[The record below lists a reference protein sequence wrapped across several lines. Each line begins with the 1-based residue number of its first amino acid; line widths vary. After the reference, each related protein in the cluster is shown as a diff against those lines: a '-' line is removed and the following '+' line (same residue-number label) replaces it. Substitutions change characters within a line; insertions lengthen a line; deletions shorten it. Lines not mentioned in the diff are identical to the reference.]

1 MNQVE
6 NSGPG
11 TQVCDSRHD
20 RWLFRALLM
29 THFTIRA
36 QATLQHLHFVPS
48 CMLCACMLLSRGNSL
63 RSWLQDSLGES
74 KWMNFNDQLLTY
86 THRICKDVSPAHSF
100 GTGDMSVRVDPFYAG
115 DWVLPGRLILGESIP
130 LIIKPVVSL
139 TDGVSS
145 LSAL

>member
-11 TQVCDSRHD
+11 TRVCDSRHD
-20 RWLFRALLM
+20 RWLFQTLLM

-36 QATLQHLHFVPS
+36 QATVQHLHFAPS
-48 CMLCACMLLSRGNSL
+48 CTLCACMLLSRGNSL

-74 KWMNFNDQLLTY
+74 KWMNFSDQLPTY
-86 THRICKDVSPAHSF
+86 NHHICEDVSPAHSF
-100 GTGDMSVRVDPFYAG
+100 GTGDMSDPVDPFCEG
-115 DWVLPGRLILGESIP
+115 DWVPPGWLILGESMP